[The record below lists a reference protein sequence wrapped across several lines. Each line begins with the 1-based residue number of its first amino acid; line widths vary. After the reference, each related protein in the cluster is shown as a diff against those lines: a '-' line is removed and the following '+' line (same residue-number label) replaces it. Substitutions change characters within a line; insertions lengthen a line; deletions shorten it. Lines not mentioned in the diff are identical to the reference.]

1 MRYYKIDI
9 ANADGTPFLFK
20 SLGVPLTSLL
30 RTGPQNPISG
40 IANPGALNV
49 EFEIPFGNLTD
60 PSSNS
65 SWLRIWGLGLQDIGN
80 AADLNG
86 LSVSISAGMSSGLPL
101 ANPAQ
106 AGLLMQGTIFQAYGN
121 WINTDQTVD
130 INFFPPA
137 TPVQPASSSP
147 TSTPQSTAS
156 APNLTSSLSGAPNQK
171 AGVSFSWKAA
181 QPLSSAISNVLSIA
195 MPGYKLSL
203 EISEKLVQNF
213 DSTGVYQSLGQFADH
228 INKLSRSIIGGSYRG
243 VMMAV
248 NGATVRV
255 FDGSVPAPANGV
267 KQIAFQDMIGQP
279 TWQDNAM
286 ISLKLVMRADIKMG
300 DVISIPPNQW
310 TISSGSAA
318 FAQQKYKSLANSSSF
333 SGNYKV
339 SNGQHHGNF
348 RQGDAASWNTTLQI
362 FPELSGISTA
372 GTNTAPSPPPMPY
385 LEGGSADDSFG

>member
-1 MRYYKIDI
+1 VRYYKIDI
-9 ANADGTPFLFK
+9 TKADGTPFLFK
-20 SLGVPLTSLL
+20 SLGIPLTSLL
-30 RTGPQNPISG
+30 QTGPQNPISG

-49 EFEIPFGNLTD
+49 EFEIPFANLTD

-86 LSVSISAGMSSGLPL
+86 LSISISAGMSRGLPL

-106 AGLLMQGTIFQAYGN
+106 AGLIMQGTIFQAYGN
-121 WINTDQTVD
+121 WINTDQTID
-130 INFFPPA
+130 INFFPAA
-137 TPVQPASSSP
+137 TPVKPAPSSP
-147 TSTPQSTAS
+147 TSAPQSTAS
-156 APNLTSSLSGAPNQK
+156 APNQTSALSGAPNQN
-171 AGVSFSWKAA
+171 AGVSFSWKAS

-195 MPGYKLSL
+195 MPGYTPVM

-213 DSTGVYQSLGQFADH
+213 DAPGVYQSLGQFADH

-243 VMMAV
+243 VTMAV
-248 NGATVRV
+248 NGSTVRV
-255 FDGSVPAPANGV
+255 FDGSVPTPAGGV

-279 TWQDNAM
+279 TWQDDAT
-286 ISLKLVMRADIKMG
+286 ISLKLVLRADINMG

-318 FAQQKYKSLANSSSF
+318 FAQQKNKSPDNSSSF

-339 SNGQHHGNF
+339 TNGQYHGNF
-348 RQGDAASWNTTLQI
+348 RQGDAASWNTTLQL
-362 FPELSGISTA
+362 FPELL
-372 GTNTAPSPPPMPY
+372 GTNTAPSPSPMPY
-385 LEGGSADDSFG
+385 LGGGSAASSLGSA

>member
-9 ANADGTPFLFK
+9 TKADGTPFLFK
-20 SLGVPLTSLL
+20 SLGVLLTSLL

-86 LSVSISAGMSSGLPL
+86 LSISVSAGMSRGLPL

-106 AGLLMQGTIFQAYGN
+106 AGLIMQGTIFQAYGN
-121 WINTDQTVD
+121 WINTDQTID
-130 INFFPPA
+130 INFFPA
-137 TPVQPASSSP
+137 AAPVQPASSS
-147 TSTPQSTAS
+147 SAS
-156 APNLTSSLSGAPNQK
+156 NLASDPNLTSALSGAPTRA
-171 AGVSFSWKAA
+171 AGVSFSWKAS
-181 QPLSSAISNVLSIA
+181 QPLSSAISNALSIA
-195 MPGYKLSL
+195 MPGYAQDL

-213 DSTGVYQSLGQFADH
+213 DATGVYQSLGQFADH

-243 VMMAV
+243 VTMAV
-248 NGATVRV
+248 NGSTVRV
-255 FDGSVPAPANGV
+255 FDGSVSAPAGSV

-279 TWQDNAM
+279 TWQDDAT
-286 ISLKLVMRADIKMG
+286 ISLKLVLRADIKMG
-300 DVISIPPNQW
+300 DVISIPPTQW
-310 TISSGSAA
+310 TTSSGSAA
-318 FAQQKYKSLANSSSF
+318 FAQQQYKSPDNSSSF
-333 SGNYKV
+333 SGNYRV
-339 SNGQHHGNF
+339 INGQHHANF

-362 FPELSGISTA
+362 FPE
-372 GTNTAPSPPPMPY
+372 PS
-385 LEGGSADDSFG
+385 